1 MDTLTIF
8 GLQFIL
14 SLVVFSLL
22 AKWHVLPRL
31 AQCST
36 QQAFMALLIP
46 HALRHLG
53 LAFLVPGLV
62 VQPLPSSFANAAAYG
77 DLLSGL
83 LALLAMVA
91 LRAHWG
97 LALGLVWIFNIVG
110 TVDLLNALRQ
120 AEVVPN
126 LGTTWYIPTFVVP
139 ILLVTHVMIFAQLF
153 KARRHTVTDLK
164 NQTVQL

>member
-8 GLQFIL
+8 GLQLIL

-22 AKWHVLPRL
+22 AKWYVLPRL
-31 AQCST
+31 AQYST
-36 QQAFMALLIP
+36 RQALIVLLIP
-46 HALRHLG
+46 HAWRHLG

-77 DLLSGL
+77 DFLSGL

-97 LALGLVWIFNIVG
+97 ITLGLVWIFNLVG
-110 TVDLLNALRQ
+110 VDLLNALRQ

-139 ILLVTHVMIFAQLF
+139 ILLVTHVMIFAQLL
-153 KARRHTVTDLK
+153 KARRHTATDLK